1 MRYPHCPMRGESRS
15 RRNGIDGVGCVG
27 LVLLLALGMSALLG
41 MFVGGGDEVS
51 QAAVLTGATT
61 VDSDATASQDV
72 TAQDV
77 AAQDVAAL
85 DMATETL
92 TSTATLAPTFTLAPP
107 IVSTSTSSPTPPATA
122 TASATSGPS
131 PTPSNTPPPTETPT
145 ATKPPPLPT
154 PIGSYSLTVRA
165 PILMYH
171 YISEPPE
178 DADQYRVD
186 LSVPPERFR
195 EQMQYLAD
203 HGFTTVDLYD
213 LALAT
218 TARSTLP
225 EKPVILTF
233 DDGYLDNYQY
243 AFPILKEFGFK
254 GTFFVITEF
263 VDLNRPGYM
272 TWEMI
277 EEMAAAGMRIEPH
290 SKTHPDLSGKG
301 RDTLIWEML
310 GSQQTIEAHIGYT
323 PRFFCYPGGRYDE
336 DTIAMLEELDYWG
349 AVTTAGGKW
358 HGHADRYEWSRLRM
372 RYTTDLPTF
381 AVYVEPA
388 Q

>member
-1 MRYPHCPMRGESRS
+1 
-15 RRNGIDGVGCVG
+15 VG
-27 LVLLLALGMSALLG
+27 LLLLLALGLSALG
-41 MFVGGGDEVS
+41 MLVNGDDEVS
-51 QAAVLTGATT
+51 QAAALTGTAP
-61 VDSDATASQDV
+61 VGGEEVALGVATA
-72 TAQDV
+72 
-77 AAQDVAAL
+77 
-85 DMATETL
+85 TL
-92 TSTATLAPTFTLAPP
+92 SSTATLAPTVTLAPP
-107 IVSTSTSSPTPPATA
+107 IVSTSTLSPTPPATA
-122 TASATSGPS
+122 TSTATPTASATSGPS
-131 PTPSNTPPPTETPT
+131 PTPSNTPLPTDTPT

-154 PIGSYSLTVRA
+154 PIGGYSLTVRV

-178 DADQYRVD
+178 DADEYRTD
-186 LSVPPERFR
+186 LSVPPDQFR
-195 EQMQYLAD
+195 QQMQYLAD
-203 HGFTTVDLYD
+203 HGFTTIDFYD

-218 TARSTLP
+218 TARGTLP

-233 DDGYLDNYQY
+233 DDGYLDNYEH
-243 AFPILKEFGFK
+243 AFPILQEFGFE
-254 GTFFVITEF
+254 GTFFVVTEF
-263 VDLNRPGYM
+263 VDFNRPGYM

-277 EEMAAAGMRIEPH
+277 KEMSAAGMRIEPH
-290 SKTHPDLSGKG
+290 SKTHADLSGQS
-301 RDTLIWEML
+301 RDTLIWEIL

-336 DTIAMLEELDYWG
+336 DTIAILQELDFWG

-381 AVYVEPA
+381 AVFVEPA